1 MASNTVVQTNVL
13 AINSHRN
20 LGIIGANR
28 EKASAK
34 LSSGYRIN
42 TAADDA
48 AGLAISEKMRSQIRG
63 LDMASRNAQ
72 DGISM
77 LQTTEGGLTEIDN
90 MIIRIGELVTEA
102 ANDTN
107 TVEDREKVQL
117 EISELIQEI
126 ADMGERV
133 EFNTMSVLNMK
144 TAKTFQIGANS
155 GQGIMF
161 NFSDVNV
168 TSDVIDKLG
177 TVLNAARQAG
187 VDKSTNTFSDISSEL
202 DASVDEALK
211 YVTEARA
218 RLGAVIN
225 RLEYTN
231 RSLQVSSENLSAAES
246 RIRDADMGKEMMQL
260 TKSNIL
266 QQAGVSMLAQANQS
280 PQSVLQ
286 LLQ

>member
-1 MASNTVVQTNVL
+1 MASNTVVQTNTL

-20 LGIIGANR
+20 LGIIGTNR

-48 AGLAISEKMRSQIRG
+48 AGLAISEKMRAQIRG

-77 LQTTEGGLTEIDN
+77 LQTTEGGLTEINN
-90 MIIRIGELVTEA
+90 MITRIGELVTEA

-107 TVEDREKVQL
+107 TEEDRQKVQL
-117 EISELIQEI
+117 EVSELITEI
-126 ADMGERV
+126 GDMGTRV
-133 EFNTMSVLNMK
+133 EFNTMKVLDLDGP
-144 TAKTFQIGANS
+144 KTFQIGANS
-155 GQGIMF
+155 GQGISF
-161 NFSDVNV
+161 NFKDVNISEYV
-168 TSDVIDKLG
+168 MTDLSDLYTTLSDAIGDADADFTTITAYLDD
-177 TVLNAARQAG
+177 N
-187 VDKSTNTFSDISSEL
+187 VDS
-202 DASVDEALK
+202 ALMH
-211 YVTEARA
+211 VTEARA

-225 RLEYTN
+225 RLEFTN
-231 RSLQVSSENLSAAES
+231 KSLQVTSENLSASES